1 MGQRSSVL
9 DQWRQHLLCRPNSGE
24 DAEDLFDF
32 FDTIGLFTRLGVLD
46 VQIAHSLFFHWINM
60 YWCAGKHY
68 LGSMQKDSAQ
78 RWNDFEWLYK
88 QVVTVEKTRVP
99 GSEDLKMT
107 HAFIQKQLQDEANLD
122 KP

>member
-1 MGQRSSVL
+1 
-9 DQWRQHLLCRPNSGE
+9 
-24 DAEDLFDF
+24 
-32 FDTIGLFTRLGVLD
+32 
-46 VQIAHSLFFHWINM
+46 M

-107 HAFIQKQLQDEANLD
+107 HALIQKQLQDEANLD